1 MHPGCKE
8 QAALLGFFVVC
19 KGFVALFGK
28 ATCVF
33 AGIVVVFCFAVREEA
48 AVLSALVTPTH
59 TGTTV
64 EHADAATRNHDVEL
78 TLCHIAADIGCHDDQ
93 LLALYGSGIVV
104 CRIVVSFTG
113 KGELEALAARP
124 AVCCRN
130 CRECECHVAT
140 AINRERN
147 LACASHRRTAAI
159 ANAAVV
165 PVGAGGF
172 TLVGA
177 LS

>member
-1 MHPGCKE
+1 M
-8 QAALLGFFVVC
+8 LGFFVVC

-59 TGTTV
+59 TGTTI
-64 EHADAATRNHDVEL
+64 EHADTTTGDHDVEL
-78 TLCHIAADIGCHDDQ
+78 SLLYIATDVGCHDDEFF
-93 LLALYGSGIVV
+93 AFHFSGVVV
-104 CRIVVSFTG
+104 CRIVVPFTG
-113 KGELEALAARP
+113 EGELEALAARP

-130 CRECECHVAT
+130 CRECECHFVAT
-140 AINRERN
+140 VNRERN
-147 LACASHRRTAAI
+147 LACASHGGTAAI

-165 PVGAGGF
+165 PVSVVGF